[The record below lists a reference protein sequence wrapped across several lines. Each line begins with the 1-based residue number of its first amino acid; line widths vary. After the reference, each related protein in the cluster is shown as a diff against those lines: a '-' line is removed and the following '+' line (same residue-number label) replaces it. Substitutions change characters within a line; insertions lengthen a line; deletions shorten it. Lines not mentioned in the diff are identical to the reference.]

1 MKRMK
6 KQTITIIVP
15 IIIAFFLCFLLT
27 GCGKTQVVDTIV
39 IGNGQMSGVFSPFFS
54 ETADDQVIV
63 KLTSM
68 SLLRTDVNGE
78 PQPYAA
84 TCQVLEEKDASGEV
98 VNTTYRFKLLDGLK
112 FSDGKPVTADDV
124 IFSIKVL
131 CDPTYN
137 GLSAVGSLPIIGLEE
152 YKYDRP
158 DYEEAVDSI
167 KIQAEELPDSYVK
180 EYIMEMAKADVAA
193 YSKEDIAAYLG
204 IDLDPSMSEEAMTD
218 FLINA
223 YYEFELKYAYD
234 YYLEG
239 AKAAY
244 FDQLIEEQLA
254 DHDDSIA
261 VPEIAG
267 VIKIDDK
274 TVDIKLKGVN
284 PAAIWEL
291 GDIVVAPKHYYCEDE
306 PDGELIKGRLDG
318 IRQRSGKPLGAG
330 PYIFHSYENNVV
342 TLKANENYI
351 LGKPQTE
358 NIKVVTSNA
367 SNMLDAIMLSE
378 IDIAHVPATE
388 DNLIKAE
395 KNGLVAMTANFP
407 GYGYIGI
414 NSANIYDV
422 NVRKGLLCLMN
433 REPAVNTYFGKLAE
447 VIERPVSKSSWAYPE
462 HAEPAYTYDPDQAL
476 AYFRSAGYEQT
487 RVNGKTVL
495 ERDGVQLSL
504 MAGVGGEG
512 TMDHP
517 AALVFTQMKTDLEE
531 MGGRLE
537 IIDADMSVLVEGLY
551 QGSWDL
557 WAASWELAVDP
568 NMSSRYVTGAEGNY
582 YGLSNAELDLM
593 LQKADSTANMEV
605 RKELYRDA
613 MELIMDE
620 AVELPL
626 YQRQNLLVY
635 NPDVIHSKSMP
646 GKISE
651 YYNFFEEI
659 HKICLLN

>member
-1 MKRMK
+1 MKRTK
-6 KQTITIIVP
+6 KQTIILPIIV
-15 IIIAFFLCFLLT
+15 ACFLCLLIT
-27 GCGKTQVVDTIV
+27 ACGKTPVVDTIV

-68 SLLRTDVNGE
+68 SLLRTDVDGE

-84 TCQVLEEKDASGEV
+84 TCQVLEENDSSGEIL
-98 VNTTYRFKLLDGLK
+98 NTTYRFKLLDGLQ
-112 FSDGKPVTADDV
+112 FSDGEPVTADDV

-137 GLSAVGSLPIIGLEE
+137 GLSAVGSLPIFGLQE

-158 DYEEAVDSI
+158 DYEEAVASL
-167 KIQAEELPDSYVK
+167 KAQAEELPDHYVE

-193 YSKEDIAAYLG
+193 YPKEDIAAYLG
-204 IDLDPSMSEEAMTD
+204 IDLDPAMSDEATTD
-218 FLINA
+218 FLIDA
-223 YYEFELKYAYD
+223 YYNFELEYAYE

-239 AKAAY
+239 ARAAY
-244 FDQLIEEQLA
+244 FDELIEEQLSG
-254 DHDDSIA
+254 HDDGIA
-261 VPEIAG
+261 VPEISG
-267 VIKIDDK
+267 IIKVDDR
-274 TVDIKLKGVN
+274 TVDIRLKGVN
-284 PAAIWEL
+284 PGAIWEL
-291 GDIVVAPKHYYCEDE
+291 GDIVVAPKHYYCEGE
-306 PDGELIKGRLDG
+306 PGGKLIKGRLDG
-318 IRQRSGKPLGAG
+318 IRQRSGQPLGAG

-342 TLKANENYI
+342 TLKANENYL
-351 LGKPQTE
+351 LGKPQTAS
-358 NIKVVTSNA
+358 IKVVTSNA

-378 IDIAHVPATE
+378 IDIAQVPATE

-395 KNGLVAMTANFP
+395 ENGLAAMTADFP

-414 NSANIYDV
+414 NSANIYDA

-447 VIERPVSKSSWAYPE
+447 VIERPISKSSWAYPE
-462 HAEPAYTYDPDQAL
+462 HAEPVYTYDPDQAL

-487 RVNGKTVL
+487 MVNGKPML
-495 ERDGVQLSL
+495 ARDGVQLSL

-531 MGGRLE
+531 MGGSLE
-537 IIDADMSVLVEGLY
+537 IIDSDMTVLVEGLY
-551 QGSWDL
+551 QGSWDF
-557 WAASWELAVDP
+557 WAASWELTVDP
-568 NMSSRYVTGAEGNY
+568 NMSSRYLTGAEANY
-582 YGLSNAELDLM
+582 YGLSNAELDSL
-593 LQKADSTANMEV
+593 LQKAASTADMGL
-605 RKELYRDA
+605 RKEFYRDA

-635 NPDVIHSKSMP
+635 NPDVIDGASMP
-646 GKISE
+646 EKITEFYS
-651 YYNFFEEI
+651 FLEEI
-659 HKICLLN
+659 HKIGLID

>member
-1 MKRMK
+1 
-6 KQTITIIVP
+6 
-15 IIIAFFLCFLLT
+15 
-27 GCGKTQVVDTIV
+27 
-39 IGNGQMSGVFSPFFS
+39 MSI
-54 ETADDQVIV
+54 Q
-63 KLTSM
+63 
-68 SLLRTDVNGE
+68 
-78 PQPYAA
+78 
-84 TCQVLEEKDASGEV
+84 
-98 VNTTYRFKLLDGLK
+98 
-112 FSDGKPVTADDV
+112 
-124 IFSIKVL
+124 
-131 CDPTYN
+131 
-137 GLSAVGSLPIIGLEE
+137 
-152 YKYDRP
+152 YDRP
-158 DYEEAVDSI
+158 DYEEIVASI
-167 KIQAEELPDSYVK
+167 KAQAEELPDGYVEK
-180 EYIMEMAKADVAA
+180 YIMEMAKADVAT

-204 IDLDPSMSEEAMTD
+204 IDLDPAMSEEAMTD

-223 YYEFELKYAYD
+223 YYEFELEYAYD
-234 YYLEG
+234 YYMEG
-239 AKAAY
+239 ARAAY
-244 FDQLIEEQLA
+244 FNQVIEEKLA
-254 DHDDSIA
+254 DRDGSIA

-330 PYIFHSYENNVV
+330 PYIFQSYENNVV

-351 LGKPQTE
+351 LGKPQTA

-367 SNMLDAIMLSE
+367 SNMLDSIILSE
-378 IDIAHVPATE
+378 IDIAQVPATE
-388 DNLIKAE
+388 DDLIKAE
-395 KNGLVAMTANFP
+395 KNGLAVMTADFP

-414 NSANIYDV
+414 NSVNIYDA

-433 REPAVNTYFGKLAE
+433 REPAINTYFGKMAQ

-462 HAEPAYTYDPDQAL
+462 HAEPVYTYDPDRAL
-476 AYFRSAGYEQT
+476 SYFRSAGYEQT
-487 RVNGKTVL
+487 TVNGKPL
-495 ERDGVQLSL
+495 LAKDGVQLSL

-531 MGGRLE
+531 MGGKLE
-537 IIDADMSVLVEGLY
+537 IIDSDMSVLVEGLY

-557 WAASWELAVDP
+557 WAASWELTVDP
-568 NMSSRYVTGAEGNY
+568 NMSSRYLTGAEANY
-582 YGLSNAELDLM
+582 YGLSNGELDSL
-593 LQKADSTANMEV
+593 LQKADSTANMEL

-635 NPDVIHSKSMP
+635 NPDVIDSASMP
-646 GKISE
+646 EKITEFYS
-651 YYNFFEEI
+651 FLEEI
-659 HKICLLN
+659 HKISLLK